1 MNNYSGGEWQFWQ
14 FLRVKNKRP
23 RLITMG
29 WMKKKKEKR
38 KRKKK
43 KKRKDDNRTFENDR
57 RKNRSI
63 YEQNLIIVSVAAKDD
78 QE

>member
-38 KRKKK
+38 RKQK

>member
-1 MNNYSGGEWQFWQ
+1 MNEEEEG
-14 FLRVKNKRP
+14 KA
-23 RLITMG
+23 
-29 WMKKKKEKR
+29 
-38 KRKKK
+38 KKK
-43 KKRKDDNRTFENDR
+43 KKKGKDDNGTFENDR